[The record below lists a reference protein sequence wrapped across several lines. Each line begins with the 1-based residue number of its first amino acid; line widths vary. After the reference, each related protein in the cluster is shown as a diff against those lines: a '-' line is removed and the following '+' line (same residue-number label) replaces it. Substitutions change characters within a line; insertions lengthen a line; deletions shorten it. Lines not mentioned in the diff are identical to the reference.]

1 MITKWIVL
9 WSIFVATTCMAEQK
23 IVIKEGETVTAHV
36 SNVGLNR
43 IAVAD
48 DRILS
53 IKGITGQFQMD
64 KDPHLGQIFL
74 QPTLVDKDD
83 PIHLFITTEKGN
95 TFTLSLLTHELAPEN
110 IVLVPQTVETIK
122 QEKTSNYDMKLI
134 NLIKAMHNQMPIDG
148 YSIKTINN
156 KSKSL
161 YGATV
166 IHLQSFMG
174 DKIKGEHYEIYNGKK
189 DMVHLRVKDFY
200 MDDVHAIAIMN
211 NILLPGTKTQVYL
224 IKKNHE

>member
-9 WSIFVATTCMAEQK
+9 SSIFVATTCLAEQK
-23 IVIKEGETVTAHV
+23 IVVKEGETVIAHV
-36 SNVGLNR
+36 SNIGLNR
-43 IAVAD
+43 IAVTD

-64 KDPHLGQIFL
+64 KDPQLGQIFL
-74 QPTLVDKDD
+74 QPTVVDKDD

-110 IVLVPQTVETIK
+110 IVLVPQTIETIK
-122 QEKTSNYDMKLI
+122 QEKTSNYEMKLI
-134 NLIKAMHNQMPIDG
+134 NLIKAMHNQIPIDG
-148 YSIKTINN
+148 YSINTINN

-166 IHLQSFMG
+166 IHVQSFME

-189 DMVHLRVKDFY
+189 EIINLSVKDFY
-200 MDDVHAIAIMN
+200 MDDICAIAVMN

-224 IKKNHE
+224 IKKNHD